1 MKWAFR
7 PLFVCAVRWPMSR
20 RTEQLKDM
28 LAPAIE
34 AMGFE
39 FWGLEYLQGRGAILR
54 IFIDHEDGISVDDC
68 AAVSHQVS
76 GVLDVE
82 DPIPG
87 EYNLEVSSPGME
99 RPLFTLEQWARYTGE
114 KAQVRLLAPVAG
126 KRRFTAEIAGVED
139 EELLLKV
146 EGEPLSVPFAQVDR
160 ANLVADFG

>member
-1 MKWAFR
+1 
-7 PLFVCAVRWPMSR
+7 MSR
-20 RTEQLKDM
+20 RTEQLTAL
-28 LAPAIE
+28 LAPAVE

-39 FWGLEYLQGRGAILR
+39 FWGLEYLQGKGAILR
-54 IFIDHEDGISVDDC
+54 VFIDHENGISVDDC
-68 AAVSHQVS
+68 AAVSHQIS

-99 RPLFTLEQWARYTGE
+99 RPLFTLAHWLKYAGE
-114 KAQVRLLAPVAG
+114 RAQLRLLAPVAG
-126 KRRFTAEIAGVED
+126 KRRFTAEIVGVEN

-146 EGEPLSVPFAQVDR
+146 EGETLTVPFAQVDR